1 MKVRRV
7 IFLLIVAVA
16 CLVLLTSCYYIDYY
30 LSQVYKVYGKVT
42 VAGTNSPTP
51 LCSVEVFMGDY
62 QYSELT
68 NYNGD
73 YEMELPEGTWTINFY
88 KDDYEPA
95 SAEVTVGPDNPRV
108 EVNVVLEPIAQDI
121 VGVWFGVDQD
131 FISDIPT
138 VDLRQ
143 IYGEIYGASGYY
155 ENQVYGPGEEPDTK
169 ELYYFASTKGTYYVD
184 DGTIFVKV
192 TDYGVDVDPETGKI
206 IWTPFS
212 PQPDE
217 YSALYEIIGDVLTI
231 WLDMSGWGG
240 KEDTCW
246 ELTRE
251 Q

>member
-7 IFLLIVAVA
+7 ILLLIVAAA
-16 CLVLLTSCYYIDYY
+16 CLILLTSCFIDYY

-42 VAGTNSPTP
+42 VEGSEPP
-51 LCSVEVFMGDY
+51 VPISSVEVFMGDY

-108 EVNVVLEPIAQDI
+108 EVNAVLEPIAQDI
-121 VGVWFGVDQD
+121 VGVWFGANQP
-131 FISDIPT
+131 FIDDPDN

-143 IYGEIYGASGYY
+143 TYGADGYY
-155 ENQVYGPGEEPDTK
+155 ENLVYVPGTEE
-169 ELYYFASTKGTYYVD
+169 YYDSASTKGTYYVD
-184 DGTIFVKV
+184 DGTAYV
-192 TDYGVDVDPETGKI
+192 TITHVIWDVGPTGEI
-206 IWTPFS
+206 TWTPFS
-212 PQPDE
+212 QPE
-217 YSALYEIIGDVLTI
+217 YGSDYEIVGDVLTI
-231 WLDMSGWGG
+231 TLDLSGWGG
-240 KEDTCW
+240 AEETVW
-246 ELTRE
+246 ILTRE